1 MLYHPMYHMNTA
13 WQQVVP
19 KLNVKGRDLL
29 QVSGCFITLMYQM
42 NTAWQQVVPKLNV
55 KGRD

>member
-29 QVSGCFITLMYQM
+29 QVSGCFINLTLLLPVANFVNM
-42 NTAWQQVVPKLNV
+42 K
-55 KGRD
+55 